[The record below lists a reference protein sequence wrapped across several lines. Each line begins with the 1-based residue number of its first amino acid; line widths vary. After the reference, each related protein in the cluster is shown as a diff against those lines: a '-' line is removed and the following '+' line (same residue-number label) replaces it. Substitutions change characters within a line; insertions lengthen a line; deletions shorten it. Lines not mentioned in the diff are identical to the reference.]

1 MKANVNWRSLF
12 MEQNAT
18 GGNYLSSVKN
28 ALRILN
34 SFTMDEPEKKVTD
47 ISTEL
52 GLNKST
58 VSRTLATLAS
68 EGFVDKD
75 PETKKYRLGLSILT
89 LSGILN
95 SNIDVYRESQPI
107 LNRLVEQIG
116 ETAHISIFDQLEVV
130 YLQKVECSHPVR
142 FLTHV
147 GKRNPAYCT
156 SSGKVLM
163 AYASNYVVDKIIEN
177 GLKQFTKN
185 TITDPNQLREHLM
198 QVRKDGYAYSIEEF
212 SQGVITIAAPIYD
225 YTGKVISALSIV
237 GPIQRIQPNKIPSI
251 AKRIKSACSEISEN
265 MGYRE

>member
-1 MKANVNWRSLF
+1 MKANVNWRNLF

-107 LNRLVEQIG
+107 LNRLVEQTWRDRSYFNFRPIRSRLF
-116 ETAHISIFDQLEVV
+116 AKSRMF
-130 YLQKVECSHPVR
+130 
-142 FLTHV
+142 
-147 GKRNPAYCT
+147 
-156 SSGKVLM
+156 SSRTV
-163 AYASNYVVDKIIEN
+163 
-177 GLKQFTKN
+177 FN
-185 TITDPNQLREHLM
+185 TCR
-198 QVRKDGYAYSIEEF
+198 
-212 SQGVITIAAPIYD
+212 
-225 YTGKVISALSIV
+225 
-237 GPIQRIQPNKIPSI
+237 
-251 AKRIKSACSEISEN
+251 
-265 MGYRE
+265 